1 MNVNQMEKIKVAE
14 GAPLGNQ
21 HAKKEGI
28 GLYVR
33 VRVPDSMVAS
43 AVNAMS
49 PEERGAILAAHV
61 YQTASQSLAVVAD
74 CSRCGEPI
82 NATEPELVLDG
93 VRICESCY
101 AIARAA
107 L

>member
-1 MNVNQMEKIKVAE
+1 MEKVRAE

-33 VRVPDSMVAS
+33 VRVPDGMVAD

-49 PEERGAILAAHV
+49 PEERGTILAAHV
-61 YQTASQSLAVVAD
+61 YQVASQSLAVVAD

-82 NATEPELVLDG
+82 NATEPMIYWDG
-93 VRICESCY
+93 VRICESCHM
-101 AIARAA
+101 IAMAA
-107 L
+107 KEV